1 MRKELYVDER
11 GKVID
16 PDDERERTSSRVK
29 KRKRSNKSK
38 EEQLEK
44 IREEEKPKKRRSK
57 TRRKGEGKVDLT
69 GRDGP
74 ATDKQLAKVE
84 KRKVVVERELNTL
97 ILAEPGDEFDR
108 QYRKMF
114 ESLQVIIERFEE
126 RMENPSG
133 RDVYALSTLYSQ
145 MREVIADIRSSK
157 DIEGQMAELE
167 ARAYGGFLKAV
178 GQELVNLLFATS
190 RDIRTHVK
198 DVDLQQQLV
207 LNLESSVKDKS
218 DAIMESYR
226 AMLDTV
232 RQVLS

>member
-1 MRKELYVDER
+1 MRKELEIDER
-11 GKVID
+11 GKVRD
-16 PDDERERTSSRVK
+16 PDDDRERTSSRVK
-29 KRKRSNKSK
+29 KRKKSDK
-38 EEQLEK
+38 SERLAA
-44 IREEEKPKKRRSK
+44 IRDEEEPKKRR
-57 TRRKGEGKVDLT
+57 RKRTEGKVELS

-74 ATDKQLAKVE
+74 ATKKQLAKVE
-84 KRKVVVERELNTL
+84 KRKARVEKEMNELVL
-97 ILAEPGDEFDR
+97 FEPGDEFDR

-114 ESLQVIIERFEE
+114 ESLQTIIERFEE

-145 MREVIADIRSSK
+145 MREVIADIRASK
-157 DIEGQMAELE
+157 DIESQMAELE

-207 LNLESSVKDKS
+207 LNLESSVKDRS

-226 AMLDTV
+226 NMLDTV

>member
-1 MRKELYVDER
+1 MRKELEIDER
-11 GKVID
+11 GKVRD
-16 PDDERERTSSRVK
+16 PDDDRERTSSRVK
-29 KRKRSNKSK
+29 KRKKSDK
-38 EEQLEK
+38 TERLTEM
-44 IREEEKPKKRRSK
+44 REEEPKRKRRK
-57 TRRKGEGKVDLT
+57 RTEGKVELS

-74 ATDKQLAKVE
+74 ASKKQLAKVE
-84 KRKVVVERELNTL
+84 KRKARVEKEMNELVL
-97 ILAEPGDEFDR
+97 FEPGDEFDR

-114 ESLQVIIERFEE
+114 ESLQSIIERFEE

-145 MREVIADIRSSK
+145 MREVIADIRASK
-157 DIEGQMAELE
+157 DIESQMAELE

-198 DVDLQQQLV
+198 DIDLQQQLV
-207 LNLESSVKDKS
+207 LNLESSVKDRS

-226 AMLDTV
+226 NMLDTV